1 MFSTCPFHGACPD
14 VRPYVCLIS
23 TSPRRRTGASRGY
36 SPVGCMRASPFP
48 CKNVIVRRWESA
60 LYSTLCCCGA
70 LTNRRAVFSSL
81 LVLRPNESGWFNP
94 RSRVKRVIRSAHQ
107 HADTNSIANQKKTQ
121 TLLFLWLSIWKLGLL
136 GRWGNLYR
144 QESHLIGDF

>member
-1 MFSTCPFHGACPD
+1 
-14 VRPYVCLIS
+14 
-23 TSPRRRTGASRGY
+23 
-36 SPVGCMRASPFP
+36 MRASPFP

-107 HADTNSIANQKKTQ
+107 HADTNSIANQKNADTVVPLVEYLKTGA
-121 TLLFLWLSIWKLGLL
+121 TEPLGKPLSSGKSSHRRFLVPYYLHRI
-136 GRWGNLYR
+136 GNLWGR
-144 QESHLIGDF
+144 RHKCCLVLPPPLRRKQFRLTRFS